1 MEITELITILGNPL
15 TVMTLLP
22 ILGAI
27 LLMLAHWMA
36 NQEMRP
42 TLEKPIRA
50 VNLTIALLMLVL
62 ATLIGLENT
71 FGLAWGEYLY
81 QNCQPVK
88 LARVVVH

>member
-1 MEITELITILGNPL
+1 MITILGNPL

-50 VNLTIALLMLVL
+50 VNLTIALLIRTCMGRISVPKLP
-62 ATLIGLENT
+62 
-71 FGLAWGEYLY
+71 AW
-81 QNCQPVK
+81 
-88 LARVVVH
+88 